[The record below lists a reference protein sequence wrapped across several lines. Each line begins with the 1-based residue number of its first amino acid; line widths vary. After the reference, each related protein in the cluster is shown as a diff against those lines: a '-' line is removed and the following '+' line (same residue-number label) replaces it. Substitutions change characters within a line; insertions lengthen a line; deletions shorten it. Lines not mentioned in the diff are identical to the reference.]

1 MTKTQK
7 LRDKQIRQALTNAC
21 EQIKATHY
29 GFAYLTHTIDL
40 KNEAKSLNISCYFED
55 DIAYNDT
62 EAHFSQ
68 LVDIIHA
75 ELSKISLPVA
85 AKQIAFLVD

>member
-21 EQIKATHY
+21 EQIKTIHY

-40 KNEAKSLNISCYFED
+40 KNEASS
-55 DIAYNDT
+55 
-62 EAHFSQ
+62 S
-68 LVDIIHA
+68 
-75 ELSKISLPVA
+75 
-85 AKQIAFLVD
+85 

>member
-7 LRDKQIRQALTNAC
+7 LRDKQIRQALTHAC

-40 KNEAKSLNISCYFED
+40 NNEAKSLKISCYFED
-55 DIAYNDT
+55 DIAYHDA

-68 LVDIIHA
+68 LVDIINA
-75 ELSKISLPVA
+75 ELSKISLSVA
-85 AKQIAFLVD
+85 ANQIAFLVD

>member
-29 GFAYLTHTIDL
+29 GFAYLTHTVDL
-40 KNEAKSLNISCYFED
+40 KNEAKSLKISCYFED
-55 DIAYNDT
+55 DVAYHDT

-68 LVDIIHA
+68 LVDIINA

-85 AKQIAFLVD
+85 AKQVAFLVD